1 MSEGA
6 LRTEDSGGTPGPL
19 AIVTAFEVALI
30 FAGIL
35 AYIWRWQHANPLAWV
50 GHPGSRLIARF
61 MDTNPLAWGGLFAL
75 ILASHVLHHDTL
87 RGLGLG
93 RTALRA
99 SAQCVLPLAILLYVP
114 ILIYGFAHHRLVTL
128 YPTWRSLLLLLG
140 YGSWCAFQQY
150 LTQSYF
156 NNRVMLIIRNRHL
169 SSVIVG
175 VMFSATHIPNLILMI
190 ATLIAGIVFAEVFA
204 RYRNIWPLA
213 LAQAVG
219 GLLLAAVSPDMLIHH
234 MRVGPSYFFYGIR

>member
-1 MSEGA
+1 MQQGEGT
-6 LRTEDSGGTPGPL
+6 RQRL
-19 AIVTAFEVALI
+19 AILGGFEVPLL

-35 AYIWRWQHANPLAWV
+35 AYIWRWQHTYPYVWLALW
-50 GHPGSRLIARF
+50 A
-61 MDTNPLAWGGLFAL
+61 A
-75 ILASHVLHHDTL
+75 ILVSHVVHRDTL

-93 RTALRA
+93 RAGFRATA
-99 SAQCVLPLAILLYVP
+99 QWVLPLTILLCLP
-114 ILIYGFAHHRLVTL
+114 PLLWGFADHHLALLR
-128 YPTWRSLLLLLG
+128 PGWRALIPLFG

-156 NNRVMLIIRNRHL
+156 NNRLMLVFRNRHV
-169 SSVIVG
+169 SSALVG
-175 VMFSATHIPNLILMI
+175 IMFSATHIPNLILMI

-219 GLLLAAVSPDMLIHH
+219 GLVVAAVSPAALIHH
-234 MRVGPSYFFYGIR
+234 MRVGPGYFFYGIR